1 MANGLSDDDLPDV
14 DRLSGIK
21 PLLRSGHDVG
31 AEDARNSQAGEAK

>member
-21 PLLRSGHDVG
+21 PLLRSRHDVG
-31 AEDARNSQAGEAK
+31 AKDARHSEAGKAK

>member
-14 DRLSGIK
+14 YGLSGIK
-21 PLLRSGHDVG
+21 PLLRSRHDVG